1 VTVPVVNTSP
11 VKMQHSLTTQRNDTD
26 ECDVEAEE
34 RAEMI
39 VNTFFKLGPLKFQQ
53 WVDGIAR
60 VRELIVQG
68 GTKIAP
74 DNEADIMHV
83 LCETAHKLAL

>member
-1 VTVPVVNTSP
+1 MPLVNTSP
-11 VKMQHSLTTQRNDTD
+11 VKMQLSLTTQGSDTD
-26 ECDVEAEE
+26 DCDAEAEAEE